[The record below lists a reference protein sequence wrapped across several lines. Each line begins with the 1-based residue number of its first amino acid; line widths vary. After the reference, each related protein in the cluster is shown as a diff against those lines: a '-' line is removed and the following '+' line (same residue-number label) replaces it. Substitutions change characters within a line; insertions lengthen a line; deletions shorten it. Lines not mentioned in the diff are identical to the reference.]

1 RRAVERRQGA
11 LDGRAGGG
19 VPARPAGP
27 PRWQRVGRCQGR
39 RHRSQDLPPAHQ
51 QAPAPVAGRGVVK
64 RKARRPHEMSTP
76 RGEPAPQPRK
86 TRLTGWGSL
95 PAERRKISTRTA
107 VAPRLLS
114 FAVGDPGAPRAKEGL
129 MDFERVLV
137 PLDGS
142 SFAEAALD
150 KAAAL
155 STRDRTTLM
164 LLRAAE
170 AHVLPTGDAV
180 EAQVTVV
187 REAEE
192 YLAGVAARLAR
203 DG

>member
-1 RRAVERRQGA
+1 
-11 LDGRAGGG
+11 
-19 VPARPAGP
+19 
-27 PRWQRVGRCQGR
+27 
-39 RHRSQDLPPAHQ
+39 
-51 QAPAPVAGRGVVK
+51 
-64 RKARRPHEMSTP
+64 
-76 RGEPAPQPRK
+76 
-86 TRLTGWGSL
+86 
-95 PAERRKISTRTA
+95 
-107 VAPRLLS
+107 
-114 FAVGDPGAPRAKEGL
+114 

-155 STRDRTTLM
+155 SSRERTSLM

-203 DG
+203 DGFKKVETSVWYGAPATAIVEAAAFQKPDLIVMSTHGRSGVGRLILGSVAESVLRGTNTPILLVRAAGAPVEPPSGQATTPTAAGQATRTNPKGEAHR